1 MGISTGPRASN
12 DGLVF
17 YIDLGNKRSYSG
29 AGITIYDLVT
39 GGIAGTI
46 INGPT
51 YDVANNGGISFDGTN
66 DYALFGRRADLQG
79 TNITLSTWVKTYNL
93 SSSDGTPYFGWT
105 DGTNWQYGLTIT
117 SFGGLLLG
125 YATTDARMAINNASL
140 NKWYHLAVTSIGNS
154 NNFYVNG
161 IGVSSITASLGF
173 AATNLLV
180 SGWGGPGYVSYGRYT
195 LGSAKIH
202 NRALSAAEINQEYY
216 STKKRYYPDEN
227 YVTNGLYIDLDASNP
242 ASYPGT
248 GNSWFDLSG
257 SGNHFSLLGTFQQ
270 KKTGVLKLTA
280 TQHAY
285 RNAGWGTNIHTI
297 DMYFR
302 GKSGYGAYNRFL
314 STGPSDNFEVAV
326 NEIGV
331 LRFYPNWSDTNVRLN
346 YSKFNHLVISRN
358 FTELKFY
365 LNGSLIQTTSTGAT
379 PGGSIFLGTRYPLNE
394 YTEIELGSFKVY
406 DRILSLQE
414 VQQNYNAL
422 RPRYAPYEAV
432 TDKLIFNVDFGESSS
447 WVGSGF
453 VNDIS
458 GFGNTG
464 TALNGPTNAYL
475 DSYTSFDGTND
486 YVSFN
491 YDSLDLGTSNFSV
504 SVWFKTSASQAQS
517 LVANQINNGW
527 NGFNFGIYSGYL
539 TPTVDWGN
547 SQQYGALQS
556 VSTYS
561 DNTWREA
568 TFVFNGATVSNWKL
582 YINGVQVS
590 AIIEG
595 GSVSTISGSGISN
608 NIPLT
613 IGYRSAGSYF
623 SGQIGRVLIYKKAL
637 SDSEIAQN
645 FNSIRDRYNV

>member
-1 MGISTGPRASN
+1 
-12 DGLVF
+12 
-17 YIDLGNKRSYSG
+17 
-29 AGITIYDLVT
+29 
-39 GGIAGTI
+39 
-46 INGPT
+46 
-51 YDVANNGGISFDGTN
+51 
-66 DYALFGRRADLQG
+66 
-79 TNITLSTWVKTYNL
+79 
-93 SSSDGTPYFGWT
+93 
-105 DGTNWQYGLTIT
+105 
-117 SFGGLLLG
+117 
-125 YATTDARMAINNASL
+125 
-140 NKWYHLAVTSIGNS
+140 
-154 NNFYVNG
+154 
-161 IGVSSITASLGF
+161 
-173 AATNLLV
+173 V
-180 SGWGGPGYVSYGRYT
+180 SGWGGAGYVSYGKYT

-202 NRALSAAEINQEYY
+202 NRALSLDEINQEYH

-242 ASYPGT
+242 VSYPAT

-257 SGNHFSLLGTFQQ
+257 SGNHFSLLGIFQQ
-270 KKTGVLKLTA
+270 KKTGALQLQA

-285 RNAGWGTNIHTI
+285 RNAGWGTNIFTV

-302 GKSGYGAYNRFL
+302 GKGNYGAYNRIL
-314 STGPSDNFEVAV
+314 STGGDAFELAV
-326 NEIGV
+326 NGSGE
-331 LRFYPNWSDTNVRLN
+331 LMYYPGWSITNLRLN
-346 YSKFNHLVISRN
+346 YSKFNHLVVSRN
-358 FTELKFY
+358 LTELKFY
-365 LNGSLIQTTSTGAT
+365 LNGSLIQTATTSAT
-379 PGGSIFLGTRYPLNE
+379 PGSSIFLGTHYPLNE
-394 YTEIELGSFKVY
+394 TTIIELGSFKVY
-406 DRILSLQE
+406 NRILSLQE

-453 VNDIS
+453 VNDII

-504 SVWFKTSASQAQS
+504 SVWFKTSATQIGT
-517 LVANQINNGW
+517 LLANQVNNGW
-527 NGFNFGIYSGYL
+527 NGFNFQVSSSGNII
-539 TPTVDWGN
+539 PTVDWGN
-547 SQQYGALQS
+547 SQQYGALFS
-556 VSTYS
+556 STAYN
-561 DNTWREA
+561 DNVWREA
-568 TFVFNGATVSNWKL
+568 TFVMNGATVANWKL

-590 AIIEG
+590 ASLEQS
-595 GSVSTISGSGISN
+595 SVSTISGSGISN

-637 SDSEIAQN
+637 SNSEVAQN

>member
-1 MGISTGPRASN
+1 MGISTGPRTNN

-17 YIDLGNKRSYSG
+17 YIDPGNTRSYSG
-29 AGITIYDLVT
+29 AGTIIYDLVS
-39 GGIAGTI
+39 GGIAGTLT
-46 INGPT
+46 NGPT
-51 YDVANNGGISFDGTN
+51 YDVSRTGGLILDGTN
-66 DYALFGRRADLQG
+66 DYISFGRRADLQG
-79 TNITLSTWVKTYNL
+79 TNITISTWAKFASLTSGDLAVC
-93 SSSDGTPYFGWT
+93 FGWT
-105 DGTNWQYGLTIT
+105 DGTNWHQGYYIGSI
-117 SFGGLLLG
+117 GG
-125 YATTDARMAINNASL
+125 AIRSYPTPMVYSANL
-140 NKWYHLAVTSIGNS
+140 NTWYHVAITSIGGT
-154 NNFYVNG
+154 NNLYING
-161 IGVSSITASLGF
+161 IGVSSTNTSVVYAS
-173 AATNLLV
+173 TNTLT
-180 SGWGGPGYVSYGRYT
+180 SGWGGPGYGSYSKFI

-202 NRALSAAEINQEYY
+202 NRALSAAEVYQEYFA
-216 STKKRYYPDEN
+216 TRKRYYPDEN
-227 YVTNGLYIDLDASNP
+227 YVTSGLYIDLDASNP

-257 SGNHFSLLGTFQQ
+257 SGNHFSLLGIPQQ
-270 KKTGVLKLTA
+270 KKTGVLKLTS

-302 GKSGYGAYNRFL
+302 GKDNFNNYNRFL

-326 NEIGV
+326 SELGV
-331 LRFYPNWSDTNVRLN
+331 LRFYPGWTDTNVRLN

-365 LNGSLIQTTSTGAT
+365 LNGSLIQTTSTGAS

-422 RPRYAPYEAV
+422 RPRYSPYEAV
-432 TDKLIFNVDFGESSS
+432 SDKLIFNVDFGESSS

-464 TALNGPTNAYL
+464 TALNGPTNAYK

-504 SVWFKTSASQAQS
+504 SVWFKTNGTQIGT
-517 LVANQINNGW
+517 LIANQVNNGW
-527 NGFNFGIYSGYL
+527 NGFNFAINASGYL
-539 TPTVDWGN
+539 VPTVDWGN

-556 VSTYS
+556 TAAYN
-561 DNTWREA
+561 DNVWREA
-568 TFVFNGATVSNWKL
+568 TFVMNGATVANWKL

-590 AIIEG
+590 APLESTSIN
-595 GSVSTISGSGISN
+595 TISGSGISN
-608 NIPLT
+608 NVPLT
-613 IGYRSAGSYF
+613 IGYRTYGNYY
-623 SGQIGRVLIYKKAL
+623 SGQIGRVLIYRKAL
-637 SDSEIAQN
+637 SDSEVAQN

>member
-1 MGISTGPRASN
+1 MGISTGPRTNN

-17 YIDLGNKRSYSG
+17 YIDPGNTRSYSG
-29 AGITIYDLVT
+29 AGTIIYDLVS
-39 GGIAGTI
+39 GGIAGTLT
-46 INGPT
+46 NGPT
-51 YDVANNGGISFDGTN
+51 YDVSRTGGLILDGSN
-66 DYALFGRRADLQG
+66 DYISFGRRADLQG
-79 TNITLSTWVKTYNL
+79 TNITLSVWAKFYSLTSGDVAIV
-93 SSSDGTPYFGWT
+93 FGWT
-105 DGTNWQYGLTIT
+105 DGTNWRQGFGLGTYVSGIR
-117 SFGGLLLG
+117 SYLASIE
-125 YATTDARMAINNASL
+125 YQASL
-140 NKWYHLAVTSIGNS
+140 NTWYHVATSSIGGS
-154 NNFYVNG
+154 NILYING
-161 IGVSSITASLGF
+161 IGVSSSVASIVYASTNTLTA
-173 AATNLLV
+173 
-180 SGWGGPGYVSYGRYT
+180 GWGGAGYGSYAKFI

-216 STKKRYYPDEN
+216 ATRKRYYPDEN

-257 SGNHFSLLGTFQQ
+257 SGNHFSLLGIPLQ
-270 KKTGVLKLTA
+270 KKTGALQLQA

-285 RNAGWGTNIHTI
+285 RNAGWGTNIFTV

-302 GKSGYGAYNRFL
+302 GRDNFAGYNRIL
-314 STGPSDNFEVAV
+314 STYGDAFELAV
-326 NEIGV
+326 SELGV
-331 LRFYPNWSDTNVRLN
+331 LRFYPGWSDTIVKLN
-346 YSKFNHLVISRN
+346 YSKYNHLVVSRN
-358 FTELKFY
+358 LTELKFY
-365 LNGSLIQTTSTGAT
+365 LNGSLIQTSTTGAT
-379 PGGSIFLGTRYPLNE
+379 PGGSIFLGTRYNLSE
-394 YTEIELGSFKVY
+394 TTIIELGSFKVY
-406 DRILSLQE
+406 NRILSLQE

-422 RPRYAPYEAV
+422 RPRYSPYEAV

>member
-1 MGISTGPRASN
+1 MGISTGPRTNN

-17 YIDLGNKRSYSG
+17 YIDPGNTRSYSG
-29 AGITIYDLVT
+29 AGTIIYDLVS
-39 GGIAGTI
+39 GGIAGTLT
-46 INGPT
+46 NGPT
-51 YDVANNGGISFDGTN
+51 YDVSRTGGLILDGTN
-66 DYALFGRRADLQG
+66 DYISFGRRADLQG
-79 TNITLSTWVKTYNL
+79 TNITISTWAKFASLTSGDVAVC
-93 SSSDGTPYFGWT
+93 FGWT
-105 DGTNWQYGLTIT
+105 DGTNWHQGYYIGSI
-117 SFGGLLLG
+117 GGAIRS
-125 YATTDARMAINNASL
+125 YPTPMASSSSL
-140 NKWYHLAVTSIGNS
+140 NTWYHVAITSIGGT
-154 NNFYVNG
+154 NNLYING
-161 IGVSSITASLGF
+161 IGVSSTNVSVVYAS
-173 AATNLLV
+173 TNLLT
-180 SGWGGPGYVSYGRYT
+180 SGWGGAGYQSYSKFI

-202 NRALSAAEINQEYY
+202 NRGLSASEVNQEYFA
-216 STKKRYYPDEN
+216 TRKRYYPDEN

-257 SGNHFSLLGTFQQ
+257 SGNHFSLLGIPQQ
-270 KKTGVLKLTA
+270 KKTGVLKLTS

-302 GKSGYGAYNRFL
+302 GKDNFNNFNRFL

-326 NEIGV
+326 SELGV
-331 LRFYPNWSDTNVRLN
+331 LRFYPGWTDTNVRLN

-365 LNGSLIQTTSTGAT
+365 LNGSLIQTTSTGAS

-422 RPRYAPYEAV
+422 RPRYSPYEAV
-432 TDKLIFNVDFGESSS
+432 SDKLIFNVDFGESSS

-464 TALNGPTNAYL
+464 TALNGPTNAYR

-504 SVWFKTSASQAQS
+504 SVWFKTNGTQIGT
-517 LVANQINNGW
+517 LIANQVNNGW
-527 NGFNFGIYSGYL
+527 NGFNFAINASGYL
-539 TPTVDWGN
+539 VPTVDWGN

-556 VSTYS
+556 TAAYN
-561 DNTWREA
+561 DNVWREA
-568 TFVFNGATVSNWKL
+568 TFVMNGATVANWKL

-590 AIIEG
+590 APLESTSIN
-595 GSVSTISGSGISN
+595 TISGSGISN
-608 NIPLT
+608 NVPLT
-613 IGYRSAGSYF
+613 IGYRTYGNYY
-623 SGQIGRVLIYKKAL
+623 SGLIGRVLIYRKTL
-637 SDSEIAQN
+637 SDSEVAQN

>member
-1 MGISTGPRASN
+1 MGISTGPRANN

-29 AGITIYDLVT
+29 AGITIYDFVT

-46 INGPT
+46 LNGPT

-79 TNITLSTWVKTYNL
+79 TNITLSVWAKFYSLTSGDYAVC
-93 SSSDGTPYFGWT
+93 FGWT
-105 DGTNWQYGLTIT
+105 DGVNWNRGYYIGSYGGNIASYPNLNTYTGI
-117 SFGGLLLG
+117 L
-125 YATTDARMAINNASL
+125 NN
-140 NKWYHLAVTSIGNS
+140 WYHVAIAATSGA
-154 NNFYVNG
+154 NNLYING
-161 IGVSSITASLGF
+161 IGVTSTNTSILY
-173 AATNLLV
+173 AATNLLY
-180 SGWGGPGYVSYGRYT
+180 SGWGGPGYGSYGRFT

-216 STKKRYYPDEN
+216 ATRKRYYPDEN

-257 SGNHFSLLGTFQQ
+257 SGNHFTLLGTFQQ
-270 KKTGVLKLTA
+270 KKTGALQLQA

-285 RNAGWGTNIHTI
+285 RNAGWGTNIFTV

-302 GKSGYGAYNRFL
+302 GRDNFAGYNRFL
-314 STGPSDNFEVAV
+314 STGPGDSFELAV
-326 NEIGV
+326 SELGV
-331 LRFYPNWSDTNVRLN
+331 LRFYPGWSDTIVKLN
-346 YSKFNHLVISRN
+346 YSKFNHLAVSRN
-358 FTELKFY
+358 LTELKFY
-365 LNGSLIQTTSTGAT
+365 LNGSFIQTTSTSAT
-379 PGGSIFLGTRYPLNE
+379 PGGSIFLGTKYNLSE
-394 YTEIELGSFKVY
+394 TTIIELGSFKVY
-406 DRILSLQE
+406 NRILSLQE

-422 RPRYAPYEAV
+422 RPRYSPYEAV

-464 TALNGPTNAYL
+464 TALNGPTNAYR

-517 LVANQINNGW
+517 LVANQVNNGW